1 MINSIWRKPSVQA
14 GFGIVTLVALAV
26 LALSGPLAGLFR
38 TDNFMPHA
46 TCYLRDPRVI
56 GLHVT
61 SDLLIGASYLSI
73 SIALI
78 YVAYRG
84 SKEIPFHWMFI
95 AFGLFIIT
103 CGLTHLMEVLT
114 VWKPLYWLAGGIKAI
129 CAAASVGSAIGMIQ
143 HVPKIFALVA
153 AVKISEERRTKLEAA
168 NQELET
174 FVYSVSH
181 DLRSPLRA
189 INGMTTVLEEEFGD
203 RLPPDGKG
211 YFDRIRGAAIR
222 MDKLIQDLLEYSQ
235 ISRKEFPAEWVP
247 LAAAIREAEQL
258 LEEDV
263 RQRGAVVEVSPEM
276 PAVWGNKTL
285 LVEVFANLLS
295 NAIKFVTPGASP
307 LVRIS
312 ATQTGNKARISVT
325 DNGIGIEA
333 ADQQKIFRI
342 FERLHPAGA
351 YPGTGIGLAIVQKA
365 VARMSGS
372 IALESAPGTG
382 SSFFVDL
389 PTHPAAAG
397 EIRSGR

>member
-1 MINSIWRKPSVQA
+1 MAIIM
-14 GFGIVTLVALAV
+14 LVMLAV
-26 LALSGPLAGLFR
+26 VAASGLLTGLFR

-46 TCYLRDPRVI
+46 TCYLRDPQVI

-61 SDLLIGASYLSI
+61 SDLLIGASYLAI

-84 SKEIPFHWMFI
+84 SKDIPFHWMFV
-95 AFGLFIIT
+95 AFGLFIVT
-103 CGLTHLMEVLT
+103 CGMTHLMEVLT

-129 CAAASVGSAIGMIQ
+129 CAAASVGSAIGMIR

-153 AVKISEERRTKLEAA
+153 AVKVSEERRAKLEEA
-168 NQELET
+168 NLELES

-189 INGMTTVLEEEFGD
+189 INGMTSALEEDFGD
-203 RLPPDGKG
+203 QLNGNGKD
-211 YFDRIRGAAIR
+211 YFERIRGAATR
-222 MDKLIQDLLEYSQ
+222 MDGLIQDLLEYSR
-235 ISRKEFPAEWVP
+235 ISRKEFPLEPVP
-247 LAAAIREAEQL
+247 LTAVIHEVEQL
-258 LEEDV
+258 LVEEV
-263 RQRGAVVEVSPEM
+263 RQRGAVVEVEVSQEL

-295 NAIKFVTPGASP
+295 NAIKFVAPGVKP

-312 ATQTGNKARISVT
+312 ATHTGGKARVAVT

-333 ADQQKIFRI
+333 ADQHKIFRI
-342 FERLHPAGA
+342 FERLQSAQA

-365 VARMSGS
+365 IARMSGS
-372 IALESAPGTG
+372 IALESAPGIGT
-382 SSFFVDL
+382 SFFVEL
-389 PTHPAAAG
+389 PVNPPAVG
-397 EIRSGR
+397 EITSGR